1 MEFREIVTSLLFKC
15 PPGQT
20 NLARR
25 QADGL
30 TDSHEK
36 VKSKV
41 QFTVRCDR
49 SDLFQQC
56 VATGQRE
63 MASNQSI
70 ESSAQICVRTSS

>member
-1 MEFREIVTSLLFKC
+1 MEFRETVTSLLFKC

-20 NLARR
+20 NLACRE
-25 QADGL
+25 AEGL

-49 SDLFQQC
+49 PDLFQQC
-56 VATGQRE
+56 VATGQGE
-63 MASNQSI
+63 IAPNQT
-70 ESSAQICVRTSS
+70 QKVLHKRV